1 MKRQCSLLLLA
12 AVVGLAAPCGRLFA
26 DAKPTDA
33 KPAAVQVTVDVSE
46 APDLKEWGD
55 KAKALV
61 EKWQPIIAGLLKSDG
76 FTPPSEVKIVFKKDM
91 KGVAYTSGN
100 VITIAAKW
108 VQRHPDDFG
117 MVAHELTHVVQ
128 SYRGAPR
135 DAGWVVE
142 GMADYVRFFKYEPD
156 ADLGPVNT
164 GNAGYRDGYRTAAKF
179 LFWIEKTHDKDII
192 AQLNQALRDS
202 EYKES
207 LFKKA
212 TGKALDD
219 LWDEFVDSEKK

>member
-1 MKRQCSLLLLA
+1 MKRRSLLLLLA
-12 AVVGLAAPCGRLFA
+12 IVVSLAAPSGRLFA
-26 DAKPTDA
+26 DDKAADPKS
-33 KPAAVQVTVDVSE
+33 AAVQVTVDVSE

-61 EKWQPIIAGLLKSDG
+61 EKWHPIISGLLKSDG
-76 FTPPSEVKIVFKKDM
+76 FTPPSQVKIVFKKDM

-100 VITIAAKW
+100 VITISARW

-128 SYRGAPR
+128 SYRDTPR
-135 DAGWVVE
+135 NAGWVVE
-142 GMADYVRFFKYEPD
+142 GMADYVRFFKYEPN

-164 GNAGYRDGYRTAAKF
+164 GKAGYRDGYRTAAKF
-179 LFWIEKTHDKDII
+179 LDWIAKTHDKDIVV
-192 AQLNQALRDS
+192 QLNQALRDS

-212 TGKALDD
+212 TGKSLDE
-219 LWDEFVDSEKK
+219 LWDEFVDAMKK

>member
-1 MKRQCSLLLLA
+1 M
-12 AVVGLAAPCGRLFA
+12 
-26 DAKPTDA
+26 
-33 KPAAVQVTVDVSE
+33 
-46 APDLKEWGD
+46 
-55 KAKALV
+55 LV
-61 EKWQPIIAGLLKSDG
+61 EKWQPIIASLLKSDG

-108 VQRHPDDFG
+108 VQRHPDDYG

-128 SYRGAPR
+128 SYRDTPR

-164 GNAGYRDGYRTAAKF
+164 GKAGYRDGYRTAAKF
-179 LFWIEKTHDKDII
+179 LSWIEKTHDKDVI
-192 AQLNQALRDS
+192 AQLNQALRNS
-202 EYKES
+202 EYKDS

-212 TGKALDD
+212 TGKSLDD

>member
-1 MKRQCSLLLLA
+1 MRGFPIRQLTAAALVFLA
-12 AVVGLAAPCGRLFA
+12 CTAPAAA
-26 DAKPTDA
+26 DD

-46 APDLKEWGD
+46 VPDLKEWGD

-61 EKWQPIIAGLLKSDG
+61 EKWHPVISDLLKSDG

-91 KGVAYTSGN
+91 KGVAYTSGRT
-100 VITIAAKW
+100 ITIAAKW
-108 VQRHPDDFG
+108 VQKHPDDFG

-128 SYRGAPR
+128 SYFATPR

-164 GNAGYRDGYRTAAKF
+164 GKAGYRDGYRTAAKF
-179 LFWIEKTHDKDII
+179 LDWIAKTHDKDIV
-192 AQLNQALRDS
+192 AQLNQALRKS
-202 EYKES
+202 EYKDE
-207 LFKKA
+207 LFKDA
-212 TGKALDD
+212 TGKGLDD
-219 LWDEFVDSEKK
+219 LWAEFVESVKK